1 MVNKTNSTGKTLA
14 SNRKA
19 YHDYIIEETIEAGIA
34 LTGTEIK
41 AVRAGRANLKDGYAA
56 IRDGEVWLLNVHISP
71 WEGGNRENHDPL
83 RARRL
88 LLHRREINRLAQRI
102 AEKGWTLVP
111 LRIYLKN
118 NRAKVELG
126 LARGKKQYDKR
137 EAIAQ
142 RDSDRELRRE
152 VKEYSRD

>member
-1 MVNKTNSTGKTLA
+1 MVSKTNNSGKTLA

-19 YHDYIIEETIEAGIA
+19 YHDYIIEETFEAGIA

-41 AVRAGRANLKDGYAA
+41 AIRAGRANLKDGYAA

-88 LLHRREINRLAQRI
+88 LLHRREINRMAQRI

-142 RDSDRELRRE
+142 RDSDRELRRA
-152 VKEYSRD
+152 VKEYARE

>member
-1 MVNKTNSTGKTLA
+1 MVKKDDSSGKTLA

-19 YHDYIIEETIEAGIA
+19 YHDYIIEETFEAGIA

-88 LLHRREINRLAQRI
+88 LLHRREINRMAQRI

-118 NRAKVELG
+118 NRAKIELG

-137 EAIAQ
+137 DAIAQ

-152 VKEYSRD
+152 VKEWDRG

>member
-1 MVNKTNSTGKTLA
+1 MVTKGDSSGKTLA

-19 YHDYIIEETIEAGIA
+19 YHDYIIEETYEAGIA

-41 AVRAGRANLKDGYAA
+41 AVRAGRANLKDGYAT
-56 IRDGEVWLLNVHISP
+56 IRDGDVWLLNVHISP

-88 LLHRREINRLAQRI
+88 LLHRREINRMAQRI

-111 LRIYLKN
+111 IRIYLKN

-137 EAIAQ
+137 DAIAQ
-142 RDSDRELRRE
+142 RDSDRDLRRE
-152 VKEYSRD
+152 VKEWSRE

>member
-1 MVNKTNSTGKTLA
+1 MVKKDDSTGKTLA

-19 YHDYIIEETIEAGIA
+19 YHDYIIEETFEAGIA

-88 LLHRREINRLAQRI
+88 LLHRREINRMAQRI

-118 NRAKVELG
+118 NRAKIELG

-137 EAIAQ
+137 DAIAQ

-152 VKEYSRD
+152 VKEWSRE

>member
-83 RARRL
+83 RERKL
-88 LLHRREINRLAQRI
+88 LLHRGEINKLASRV
-102 AEKGWTLVP
+102 AERGWTLVP
-111 LRIYLKN
+111 LRIYLKD

-126 LARGKKQYDKR
+126 LVRGKKQYDKR
-137 EAIAQ
+137 DAIAKRDADRDLQ
-142 RDSDRELRRE
+142 RA
-152 VKEYSRD
+152 VKDYQQD

>member
-1 MVNKTNSTGKTLA
+1 MVKKDDSTGKTLA

-19 YHDYIIEETIEAGIA
+19 YHDFIIEETFEAGIA

-88 LLHRREINRLAQRI
+88 LLHRREINRMAQRI

-118 NRAKVELG
+118 NRAKIELG

-137 EAIAQ
+137 DAIAQ

-152 VKEYSRD
+152 VKEWSRE